1 MYKRQEYDIQD
12 FETRYQNIKT
22 AFYQLVDHADLEN
35 HFSRLIALKKEAG
48 YLLLEVNQAS
58 MVNGGSRAYS
68 PRAPQARKLKE
79 GFFFAALTPTLRH
92 LGKLEEEF
100 NHQNTVSK

>member
-1 MYKRQEYDIQD
+1 MLLESHQD
-12 FETRYQNIKT
+12 TLQTKLLE
-22 AFYQLVDHADLEN
+22 LVQ
-35 HFSRLIALKKEAG
+35 LKKALG

-68 PRAPQARKLKE
+68 PKAPQARKLKE

-92 LGKLEEEF
+92 LGKLEATL
-100 NHQNTVSK
+100 QAR

>member
-1 MYKRQEYDIQD
+1 
-12 FETRYQNIKT
+12 
-22 AFYQLVDHADLEN
+22 
-35 HFSRLIALKKEAG
+35 
-48 YLLLEVNQAS
+48 

-92 LGKLEEEF
+92 LGKLEEEYRTTA
-100 NHQNTVSK
+100 Q